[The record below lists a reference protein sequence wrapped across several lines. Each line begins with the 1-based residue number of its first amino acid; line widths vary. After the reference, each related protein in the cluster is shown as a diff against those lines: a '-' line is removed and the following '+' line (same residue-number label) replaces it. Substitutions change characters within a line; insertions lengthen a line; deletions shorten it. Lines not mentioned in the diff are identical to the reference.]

1 MNLRL
6 ARDSLRFRISKE
18 ELPLLLAGERLE
30 ETIPLAD
37 GVVVRVTIEAED
49 LPEEK
54 PSRLLS
60 LKSCSVNGGIS
71 ITLLLSPAA
80 LRELSEKHESRNG
93 VEALVRGENGRE
105 ILLTL
110 EVDQAR
116 PKRKSP
122 ISVQL
127 STS

>member
-6 ARDSLRFRISKE
+6 ARDSLRFRISKD
-18 ELPLLLAGERLE
+18 ELPLLLAGERLV

-37 GVVVRVTIEAED
+37 VVVTVTIEAED
-49 LPEEK
+49 RLDEK

-60 LKSCSVNGGIS
+60 LKSCSINSATS
-71 ITLLLSPAA
+71 ITLLLSPQA
-80 LRELSEKHESRNG
+80 LRELSEKHDSRNG
-93 VEALVRGENGRE
+93 VEALVHGENGSQ

-116 PKRKSP
+116 PRRKSH
-122 ISVQL
+122 V
-127 STS
+127 